1 MNILEEKE
9 KYLCPEQQRVGCALG
24 GIYTAL
30 AIDGVLPVL
39 HCGPGCIHAISS
51 VLSVANGGQNP
62 VPYMEPSIP
71 ETNLT
76 EAEVVFGAS
85 DRLRTVLKEA
95 KRFYKASVF
104 LLCTGCS
111 AEIIGEDVQDIADE
125 FDSPE
130 QTVIYTPMPGFKGN
144 NVWGH
149 EQVLSTLIDGYV
161 EPYGEREVV
170 PGRVNILGVVPHYDP
185 MWAGTL
191 EKLEILLREIG
202 LEPNILYGNGKGLQ
216 ELRNIPTA
224 EFNLVLAPWTDLD
237 IARKLEKKFGT
248 PYIHFPYMPIGP
260 TAEAE
265 LVRCLTEKANLDPEL
280 TEQVIRRRAD
290 RYHYHFDRSIVWI
303 FDMHNQRSLPR
314 EFFTNTSASAALSVT
329 KFLVSDLGLCPR
341 KIFIPE
347 DVPEK
352 HQEHVRQLFMDTA
365 GEYIQ
370 PEDVIFTDDGGLF
383 EVYLRDLDQTVRK
396 SAIFGSIWDDLPAR
410 KYNMPFVP
418 VGTPYGD
425 ILVCDKNYFGTDGAL
440 ALISDLYHDT
450 EVKGLVSAVV

>member
-1 MNILEEKE
+1 MKKQQEFN
-9 KYLCPEQQRVGCALG
+9 CPEQQRVGCALG
-24 GIYTAL
+24 GVYTAL

-85 DRLRTVLKEA
+85 ERLRTVLKNA
-95 KRFYKASVF
+95 MKYYKAEVF

-111 AEIIGEDVQDIADE
+111 AEIIGEDVQEVADE
-125 FDSPE
+125 FSTPE

-144 NVWGH
+144 NIWGH
-149 EQVLSTLIDGYV
+149 LQVLSALIDDYV
-161 EPYGEREVV
+161 VPYGNREVV
-170 PGRVNILGVVPHYDP
+170 PRRVNVLGVVPHYDP

-191 EKLEILLREIG
+191 EKLEQLLKQIG
-202 LEPNILYGNGKGLQ
+202 LEPNILYGRGKGLQ
-216 ELRNIPTA
+216 ELRNLPTA
-224 EFNLVLAPWTDLD
+224 ELNLVLAPWVDLD
-237 IARKLEKKFGT
+237 IAKKLEKKFGT
-248 PYIHFPYMPIGP
+248 PWVHFPCMPIGP

-265 LVRCLTEKANLDPEL
+265 LIRVLTEKANLDPL
-280 TEQVIRRRAD
+280 RTEAVIKERTD
-290 RYHYHFDRSIVWI
+290 RYNYYFDRNIVWL

-314 EFFTNTSASAALSVT
+314 EFFVNTSASAALSVT
-329 KFLVSDLGLCPR
+329 KYLVRDLGLSPR

-352 HQEHVRQLFMDTA
+352 YQETVRNLFLHEA
-365 GEYIQ
+365 GEYISG
-370 PEDVIFTDDGGLF
+370 DDIIFTDDGGLL
-383 EVYLRDLDQTVRK
+383 EEHLKTVDQTVRK
-396 SAIFGSIWDDLPAR
+396 SAIFGSVWDDLPAK
-410 KYNMPFVP
+410 KYSMPFVP

-425 ILVCDKNYFGTDGAL
+425 ILVSDKTYFGTDGAPGL
-440 ALISDLYHDT
+440 MSDLYH
-450 EVKGLVSAVV
+450 EAEIKGLVSAVV